1 MPGHYGKMMKGGK
14 KPAKKA
20 TKKVAKK
27 KMGKKLGTLGMLVA
41 NKKKKKK

>member
-14 KPAKKA
+14 KP

-27 KMGKKLGTLGMLVA
+27 MVKR
-41 NKKKKKK
+41 KKK